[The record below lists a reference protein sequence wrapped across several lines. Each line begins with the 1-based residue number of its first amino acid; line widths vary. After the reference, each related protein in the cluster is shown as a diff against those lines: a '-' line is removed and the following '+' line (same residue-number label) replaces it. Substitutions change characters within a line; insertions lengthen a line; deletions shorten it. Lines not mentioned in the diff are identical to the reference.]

1 MSKNSEQD
9 WYCDVKVKWTHH
21 GSSISKE
28 EFIESVKDTFY
39 EEFAIRITDDEISN
53 VKIFKGNLLAQLY
66 RLWKENKH
74 FINQYKKKENN

>member
-1 MSKNSEQD
+1 MSKNSEKD

-21 GSSISKE
+21 GSGISKE

-53 VKIFKGNLLAQLY
+53 VKIFKGNLVAQLY
-66 RLWKENKH
+66 QH
-74 FINQYKKKENN
+74 FINQYKKEDESDH

>member
-21 GSSISKE
+21 GSGISKE

-39 EEFAIRITDDEISN
+39 EEFAIHITDDEISN
-53 VKIFKGNLLAQLY
+53 V
-66 RLWKENKH
+66 
-74 FINQYKKKENN
+74 